1 MDKMNQIDQHLEA
14 MEVEAS
20 RAQEDEQNQV
30 IFQSLF
36 YFNNNHEI
44 MPNKLIGTRHFK
56 TCLLVYN

>member
-30 IFQSLF
+30 IFQ
-36 YFNNNHEI
+36 
-44 MPNKLIGTRHFK
+44 
-56 TCLLVYN
+56 